1 MTVVTPEE
9 RSGIVEYVK
18 LSEVVAFPRAFATP
32 LSTALVLV
40 ILVAELVLAE
50 GAGVVV
56 KLIDSEVV
64 VPAALLAI
72 TL

>member
-1 MTVVTPEE
+1 M
-9 RSGIVEYVK
+9 RD
-18 LSEVVAFPRAFATP
+18 VVAFPRAFATP

-40 ILVAELVLAE
+40 TLVAGFVVAE

-56 KLIDSEVV
+56 KLMDSEVV
-64 VPAALLAI
+64 DPAALLAT